1 MSPFIL
7 HRSIPRAFFLPYCFV
22 PAVFR
27 FCTSLSDKV
36 NVLFVFLASFV
47 ISTVWVDETKT
58 IHMTPTNI
66 EKKTQFVPRL
76 PWFRGA
82 AFQGMA
88 IFRIPYLTVGAFT
101 LGGHFSNF
109 WYCLQGPPVATAV
122 YTSKQR
128 LKQTKQTKGK
138 QRTSRTIKNDPTQ
151 RRDCGH
157 QIGNGRSLPTS
168 DALSRKTGNGP
179 IPIRIPP
186 GRK

>member
-7 HRSIPRAFFLPYCFV
+7 HRSIPRDFFLPYCFV

-82 AFQGMA
+82 AFQGPA
-88 IFRIPYLTVGAFT
+88 TVQLATPKSCLVVHLVRHPSGRRSQACSPILKAVLCDECFVKAGCA
-101 LGGHFSNF
+101 LDEDMLALYDI
-109 WYCLQGPPVATAV
+109 WYVA
-122 YTSKQR
+122 
-128 LKQTKQTKGK
+128 
-138 QRTSRTIKNDPTQ
+138 
-151 RRDCGH
+151 
-157 QIGNGRSLPTS
+157 LPS
-168 DALSRKTGNGP
+168 VQHASS
-179 IPIRIPP
+179 
-186 GRK
+186 